1 MCSIMGNAGSAH
13 GHLARAL
20 DRGLKLPALA
30 AAVQLGGKVQT
41 EEALLL
47 TLLLFDEPA
56 RYRKAAARW
65 HARLVL
71 ERQLSIEASH
81 AVLGLLHAIGCEEG
95 RGHGALALAA
105 IVEGYGMRQ
114 AAAKLDQFADGSWP
128 YRAPA
133 AA

>member
-1 MCSIMGNAGSAH
+1 MGNAGHPHAR
-13 GHLARAL
+13 LQRAL

-30 AAVQLGGKVQT
+30 AAAQMGGTVPL

-47 TLLLFDEPA
+47 TLLLVDEPG

-71 ERQLSIEASH
+71 ERQLSLETST
-81 AVLGLLHAIGCEEG
+81 AVLGLLHAIAGEEG
-95 RGHGALALAA
+95 RGQAALALAG
-105 IVEGYGMRQ
+105 IVGGYGMRQ
-114 AAAKLDQFADGSWP
+114 AAAKLDQFATGRWP